1 MSARVARNR
10 LHGYAL
16 VLWLALAR
24 VRCLREQALR
34 LELFRQ
40 VHNVGIAALP
50 VTLTLAALSGAAAVT
65 QIMSLAGQNSDAAQS
80 WLFYGLY
87 FEMAP
92 MVAALV
98 VVARS
103 SASIAAELG
112 VMRQH
117 DEYITLRRLGVSP
130 ANYLL
135 LPRIYGMALS
145 LPALTVFSQVAA
157 VLGGW
162 LAVTLVQGIP
172 LSQLAGHFVE
182 LADPWLALLSLAK
195 SAITGALVAVIAC
208 HHGSSV
214 GRSPRDLSYAAIHA
228 VGSGM
233 VAVFLVDLTV
243 AACVYALY
251 R

>member
-1 MSARVARNR
+1 MTARVVRNR

-16 VLWLALAR
+16 TTWLALSR
-24 VRCLREQALR
+24 VKLLGESALR
-34 LELFRQ
+34 IELYRQ
-40 VHNVGIAALP
+40 IHLVGIAALP

-65 QIMSLAGQNSDAAQS
+65 QLISLAGQNSDAAQT
-80 WLFYGLY
+80 WLFFGLY

-92 MVAALV
+92 MMAALV

-112 VMRQH
+112 VMSQH
-117 DEYITLRRLGVSP
+117 EEFVTLRRLGVSP
-130 ANYLL
+130 ANFLL
-135 LPRIYGMALS
+135 LPRIYGMALA

-172 LSQLAGHFVE
+172 LSQIADHFVE
-182 LADPWLALLSLAK
+182 LADPWLAVLSIVK
-195 SAITGALVAVIAC
+195 SAITGALIAVIAC
-208 HHGSSV
+208 HHGASV
-214 GRSPRDLSYAAIHA
+214 GRSPRDLSHAAIHA

-233 VAVFLVDLTV
+233 VAVFLVDV
-243 AACVYALY
+243 AVAVCLYALAK
-251 R
+251 